1 MKKIIMMLMI
11 FSTLAVSAQKKISE
25 KTDTRKEWRSDYTPE
40 QRATIK
46 VKQMTL
52 ALDLNSSQQ
61 KKLEKVFL
69 KNNSMHKNKS
79 DWKNMTSDQKFNAKN
94 ESLDQRIETKKQ
106 IKEILTA
113 EQYLK
118 WEMQQSRSGKNH
130 HKNNRARQ
138 LKNK

>member
-1 MKKIIMMLMI
+1 MKKIIIMLMI
-11 FSTLAVSAQKKISE
+11 FSTLAVSAQKKISG

-46 VKQMTL
+46 VKKMTL
-52 ALDLNSSQQ
+52 ALDLNSTQQ
-61 KKLEKVFL
+61 KKLEKLFL
-69 KNNSMHKNKS
+69 ENNSKHKNKS
-79 DWKNMTSDQKFNAKN
+79 DWKNMTSDQKFKTKN

-118 WEMQQSRSGKNH
+118 WDMQQSRSKKQHHKKNH
-130 HKNNRARQ
+130 GRH